1 MSWASLLRLKE
12 DQRLKM
18 LVPEEV
24 AILIR
29 SRQILKDK
37 GLPRDADVT
46 TVCREAGISRKT
58 GYQWA
63 NKFGNPCGVQADAVG
78 QEHDR
83 LKAEHAKLK
92 KDYED
97 VCIENEGRRLAWEIH
112 GVDDLIAKKNYG
124 QAEKEKVVRFLR
136 AKDWPLRK
144 ISWVLALC
152 IGTLSNWDQAFDET
166 MKPLVVPDK
175 RGKTGKVTVE
185 IVKDIVAEAK
195 KWKDRG
201 NRIRIKEFTKS
212 LKEKAIVLSSKT
224 VQEILIANDLF
235 ASRTKKRRPQYYQ
248 SICQRI
254 PNGLL
259 SMDGSEFTIWLD
271 DQAIKFNVEL
281 GVDVG
286 SFCHTAFSVADT
298 ETTEEVIKV
307 LETHCRQWGSPIGV
321 LCDHDSANL
330 SADSKAYIKAR
341 GIELVP
347 AGPSNPKGNG
357 TLEGAFSQMKEV
369 IGPIRLDLSSPRA
382 LAKSVLELVVSVYIK
397 MRNKLTLRG
406 KSATPIEELSK
417 PVPEGLAAIERQRL
431 KDHNAAKT
439 ISTDH
444 QPKLDRLHWVIKN
457 HGIETDSRSL
467 DRAEKSIKAYEL
479 EAIADSEKAFIRAVT
494 RKPEL
499 ANLPYF
505 FGILKRIQ
513 QDRDDEQELQEQSQ
527 GPTVKDIIG
536 MLENAVSAP
545 SRFLK
550 ERAARMAQRWTE
562 ELKKSYKNLGSLKK
576 QLASAVGNLNHLSL
590 EQKENIWKLVEQCV
604 NPKSTTESVTLTS

>member
-1 MSWASLLRLKE
+1 
-12 DQRLKM
+12 
-18 LVPEEV
+18 
-24 AILIR
+24 
-29 SRQILKDK
+29 
-37 GLPRDADVT
+37 
-46 TVCREAGISRKT
+46 
-58 GYQWA
+58 
-63 NKFGNPCGVQADAVG
+63 
-78 QEHDR
+78 
-83 LKAEHAKLK
+83 
-92 KDYED
+92 
-97 VCIENEGRRLAWEIH
+97 
-112 GVDDLIAKKNYG
+112 
-124 QAEKEKVVRFLR
+124 VRFLR

-166 MKPLVVPDK
+166 MKPLVVPDR

-185 IVKDIVAEAK
+185 IVKDVVAEAK

-224 VQEILIANDLF
+224 VQDILIANDLF
-235 ASRTKKRRPQYYQ
+235 ASRTRKRRPQYYQ
-248 SICQRI
+248 SICQRT

-281 GVDVG
+281 GVDVA
-286 SFCHTAFSVADT
+286 SFSHTAFSIADT

-307 LETHCRQWGSPIGV
+307 LESHCQQWGSPIGV

-330 SADSKAYIKAR
+330 SAESRAYIRAR

-347 AGPSNPKGNG
+347 VGPSNPKGNG

-382 LAKSVLELVVSVYIK
+382 LARSVLELVVSVYIK

-513 QDRDDEQELQEQSQ
+513 QERDDEAYRGYCQERYNYNQMLETQRRQQEKEEQSQ

>member
-1 MSWASLLRLKE
+1 M
-12 DQRLKM
+12 
-18 LVPEEV
+18 
-24 AILIR
+24 
-29 SRQILKDK
+29 
-37 GLPRDADVT
+37 RD
-46 TVCREAGISRKT
+46 
-58 GYQWA
+58 
-63 NKFGNPCGVQADAVG
+63 
-78 QEHDR
+78 
-83 LKAEHAKLK
+83 
-92 KDYED
+92 
-97 VCIENEGRRLAWEIH
+97 
-112 GVDDLIAKKNYG
+112 
-124 QAEKEKVVRFLR
+124 
-136 AKDWPLRK
+136 KDWPLRK
-144 ISWVLALC
+144 SSWVLALS
-152 IGTLSNWDQAFDET
+152 IGTLSNWNHGFDET

-175 RGKTGKVTVE
+175 RGRTGKVTVE
-185 IVKDIVAEAK
+185 IVKDVVAEAK

-201 NRIRIKEFTKS
+201 NTIRIKEFTKS

-307 LETHCRQWGSPIGV
+307 LETHCKQWGSPIGV

-330 SADSKAYIKAR
+330 SADSKAYIRTR

-347 AGPSNPKGNG
+347 VGPSNPKGNG

-382 LAKSVLELVVSVYIK
+382 LAKSVLELVVSVYVK
-397 MRNKLTLRG
+397 MRNKLSLRG
-406 KSATPIEELSK
+406 KSAIPIAELSR

-431 KDHNAAKT
+431 KDHNAAKR

-457 HGIETDSRSL
+457 HGIATDPRSL

-494 RKPEL
+494 RKPEC

-513 QDRDDEQELQEQSQ
+513 QDRDDEVYRRYCQERYNYDQMQKAQRRRQELQEQNQ
-527 GPTVKDIIG
+527 GPTVKTIVG
-536 MLENAVSAP
+536 MLENAVSIS

-550 ERAARMAQRWTE
+550 ERAARTAQQWTE
-562 ELKKSYKNLGSLKK
+562 ELKKNFKNLGSLRK
-576 QLASAVGNLNHLSL
+576 QLVDAVGKLSHLTL
-590 EQKENIWKLVEQCV
+590 EQKENIWKLVEQCF
-604 NPKSTTESVTLTS
+604 NPKTTGEGVTLTS

>member
-1 MSWASLLRLKE
+1 MR
-12 DQRLKM
+12 
-18 LVPEEV
+18 
-24 AILIR
+24 
-29 SRQILKDK
+29 DK
-37 GLPRDADVT
+37 G
-46 TVCREAGISRKT
+46 
-58 GYQWA
+58 
-63 NKFGNPCGVQADAVG
+63 
-78 QEHDR
+78 
-83 LKAEHAKLK
+83 
-92 KDYED
+92 
-97 VCIENEGRRLAWEIH
+97 
-112 GVDDLIAKKNYG
+112 
-124 QAEKEKVVRFLR
+124 
-136 AKDWPLRK
+136 WPLRK
-144 ISWVLALC
+144 SSWVLALSM
-152 IGTLSNWDQAFDET
+152 GTLINWNQGFDET

-175 RGKTGKVTVE
+175 RGRTGKVTVE
-185 IVKDIVAEAK
+185 IVKDVIAEAK

-212 LKEKAIVLSSKT
+212 LKEKAVVLSSKT

-235 ASRTKKRRPQYYQ
+235 ASRTKKRRPRFYQ

-281 GVDVG
+281 SVDVG
-286 SFCHTAFSVADT
+286 SFSHTAFSVADT

-307 LETHCRQWGSPIGV
+307 LESHCKQWGSPIGV

-330 SADSKAYIKAR
+330 SADSRAYIQAR
-341 GIELVP
+341 GIEFVP

-357 TLEGAFSQMKEV
+357 TDEGAFSQMKEV

-417 PVPEGLAAIERQRL
+417 PVPQGLAAIERQKL

-444 QPKLDRLHWVIKN
+444 QPKLDRLHWLIKH
-457 HGIETDSRSL
+457 HGIATDPRSL
-467 DRAEKSIKAYEL
+467 ARAEKSIKAYEM
-479 EAIADSEKAFIRAVT
+479 EAIADSEKAFTRAVT
-494 RKPEL
+494 RRPEC

-513 QDRDDEQELQEQSQ
+513 QDRDDEVYRRYCQERYNYNQMLETQRRRQGFQEQDQ
-527 GPTVKDIIG
+527 GPTVKNIVG
-536 MLENAVSAP
+536 MLENAVSIS

-550 ERAARMAQRWTE
+550 DRAARMAQQWTE
-562 ELKKSYKNLGSLKK
+562 ELKKNYKNLGSLRK
-576 QLASAVGNLNHLSL
+576 QLSNAVGKLSHLTL
-590 EQKENIWKLVEQCV
+590 EQKENIWKLVEQCF
-604 NPKSTTESVTLTS
+604 NQKTTGEGVTLT

>member
-1 MSWASLLRLKE
+1 M
-12 DQRLKM
+12 
-18 LVPEEV
+18 
-24 AILIR
+24 
-29 SRQILKDK
+29 
-37 GLPRDADVT
+37 GL
-46 TVCREAGISRKT
+46 S
-58 GYQWA
+58 
-63 NKFGNPCGVQADAVG
+63 
-78 QEHDR
+78 
-83 LKAEHAKLK
+83 
-92 KDYED
+92 
-97 VCIENEGRRLAWEIH
+97 
-112 GVDDLIAKKNYG
+112 
-124 QAEKEKVVRFLR
+124 
-136 AKDWPLRK
+136 
-144 ISWVLALC
+144 
-152 IGTLSNWDQAFDET
+152 IGTLSNWNQGFDET

-175 RGKTGKVTVE
+175 RGRTGKVTVE
-185 IVKDIVAEAK
+185 IVKDVVAEAK
-195 KWKDRG
+195 KLKDRG
-201 NRIRIKEFTKS
+201 NTIRIKEFTKS

-307 LETHCRQWGSPIGV
+307 LETHCKQWGSPIGV

-330 SADSKAYIKAR
+330 SAASKAYIQAR

-382 LAKSVLELVVSVYIK
+382 LATSVLELVVSVYVK

-406 KSATPIEELSK
+406 KSATPIAELSK

-431 KDHNAAKT
+431 KDHNARKR
-439 ISTDH
+439 ISTDD

-457 HGIETDSRSL
+457 HGIATDPRSL

-494 RKPEL
+494 RKPER

-513 QDRDDEQELQEQSQ
+513 QERDDEAYRSYCQERYNYNQMLETQKRQQELQEQNE
-527 GPTVKDIIG
+527 GPTVKNIVD
-536 MLENAVSAP
+536 MLENAVSI
-545 SRFLK
+545 SNRFFK
-550 ERAARMAQRWTE
+550 KHAARMARQWTE
-562 ELKKSYKNLGSLKK
+562 ELKKSYKNLGSLKR
-576 QLASAVGNLNHLSL
+576 QLSDAVGKLSHLNL
-590 EQKENIWKLVEQCV
+590 EQKENIWNLVEQCFD
-604 NPKSTTESVTLTS
+604 PKSAVESVTLKS

>member
-1 MSWASLLRLKE
+1 M
-12 DQRLKM
+12 
-18 LVPEEV
+18 
-24 AILIR
+24 
-29 SRQILKDK
+29 
-37 GLPRDADVT
+37 GL
-46 TVCREAGISRKT
+46 S
-58 GYQWA
+58 
-63 NKFGNPCGVQADAVG
+63 
-78 QEHDR
+78 
-83 LKAEHAKLK
+83 
-92 KDYED
+92 
-97 VCIENEGRRLAWEIH
+97 
-112 GVDDLIAKKNYG
+112 
-124 QAEKEKVVRFLR
+124 
-136 AKDWPLRK
+136 
-144 ISWVLALC
+144 
-152 IGTLSNWDQAFDET
+152 IGTLSNWNQGFDET

-175 RGKTGKVTVE
+175 RGRTGKVTVE
-185 IVKDIVAEAK
+185 IVKDVVAEAK
-195 KWKDRG
+195 KLKDRG
-201 NRIRIKEFTKS
+201 NTIRIKEFTKS

-307 LETHCRQWGSPIGV
+307 LETHCKQWGSPIGV

-330 SADSKAYIKAR
+330 SAASKAYIQAR

-382 LAKSVLELVVSVYIK
+382 LAKSVLELVVSVYVK

-406 KSATPIEELSK
+406 KSATPIAELSK

-431 KDHNAAKT
+431 KDHNARKR
-439 ISTDH
+439 ISTDD

-457 HGIETDSRSL
+457 HGIATDPRSL

-494 RKPEL
+494 RKPER

-513 QDRDDEQELQEQSQ
+513 QERDDEAYRSYCQERYNYNQMLETQRRQQELQEQNE
-527 GPTVKDIIG
+527 GPTVKNIVD
-536 MLENAVSAP
+536 MLENAVSIS
-545 SRFLK
+545 SRFFK
-550 ERAARMAQRWTE
+550 EHAARMAQQWTE
-562 ELKKSYKNLGSLKK
+562 ELKKSYKNLGSLKR
-576 QLASAVGNLNHLSL
+576 QLSDAVGKLSHLNL
-590 EQKENIWKLVEQCV
+590 EQKENIWNLVEQCFD
-604 NPKSTTESVTLTS
+604 PKSAVESVTLKS